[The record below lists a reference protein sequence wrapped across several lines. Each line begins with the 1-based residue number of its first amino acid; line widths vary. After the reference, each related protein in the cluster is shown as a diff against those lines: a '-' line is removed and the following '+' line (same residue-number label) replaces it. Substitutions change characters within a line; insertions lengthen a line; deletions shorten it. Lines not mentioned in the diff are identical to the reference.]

1 MSRLKWDQTGEKLY
15 ETGIEQCVL
24 YLINKKTGAYE
35 NGVAWNGVTSIEDS
49 PSGGEPTAIY
59 ADNKKYLNLMSAEE
73 FAATINAYTY
83 PDEFA
88 ECDGSKEIAP
98 GVYAG
103 QQNRC
108 EFGLCYKTLIG
119 NDTDGTDHG
128 YKLHFIYGALAAPS
142 SNTHNTVNDSPEAS
156 EFSWSVSTTPVDVP
170 GAKPSATI
178 TFNSTKCDK
187 EKLKKLEDII
197 YGTDGATDSGTTPRM
212 PLPAE
217 LITLLGEAV

>member
-1 MSRLKWDQTGEKLY
+1 MRLKWDQTGEKTY

-24 YLINKKTGAYE
+24 FLINEETGAYDK
-35 NGVAWNGVTSIEDS
+35 GVAWNGISAVEEN

-73 FAATINAYTY
+73 FAATIKAYTY

-88 ECDGSKEIAP
+88 ECDGSVEIAP

-103 QQNRC
+103 QQNRKT
-108 EFGLCYKTLIG
+108 FGLCYKTIKG
-119 NDTDGTDHG
+119 NDVQGMDYG
-128 YKLHFIYGALAAPS
+128 YKLHFVYGALAAPS
-142 SNTHNTVNDSPEAS
+142 GKTYNTVNDNPEAGDL
-156 EFSWSVSTTPVDVP
+156 SWTISTTPVDVP
-170 GAKPSATI
+170 KAKPSATI
-178 TFNSTKCDK
+178 VFDSTKCDP

-197 YGTDGATDSGTTPRM
+197 YGTDATEGKGTDSRM

-217 LITLLGEAV
+217 LIELLGKAA